1 MADEL
6 KAQMTQLEA
15 AVAEYKLKH
24 GKMPGEEPEPFS
36 VRLQQDNL
44 ELIQQKREL
53 RARIAALEAE
63 NIELKQ
69 KFADGQTIVAGL
81 SDLLKK
87 EGAECARLREDAE
100 RLDWLD
106 GPDRHVVRRPKDKV
120 RSDPCVEKAVTFFV
134 NGRFTIVEGATTRAA
149 IDAARREKT

>member
-53 RARIAALEAE
+53 RARIAALEADLAE
-63 NIELKQ
+63 WQKKAAAAAVVLHEKIHECDDLKT
-69 KFADGQTIVAGL
+69 DC
-81 SDLLKK
+81 
-87 EGAECARLREDAE
+87 ERLREDAE
-100 RLDWLD
+100 RLEFVVGCSRPMGLD
-106 GPDRHVVRRPKDKV
+106 IDGLHYWQTMYPRNVRGPNLR
-120 RSDPCVEKAVTFFV
+120 E
-134 NGRFTIVEGATTRAA
+134 A
-149 IDAARREKT
+149 IDAARREQT

>member
-63 NIELKQ
+63 N
-69 KFADGQTIVAGL
+69 
-81 SDLLKK
+81 
-87 EGAECARLREDAE
+87 ARLREDAE
-100 RLDWLD
+100 RWRMVPAFLEKYQLDYVGLLAD
-106 GPDRHVVRRPKDKV
+106 
-120 RSDPCVEKAVTFFV
+120 
-134 NGRFTIVEGATTRAA
+134 